1 MTITSQ
7 PSADGRELTIVING
21 RFDFNAHQAF
31 REAYLRSDVQPQRY
45 VLDLQGANYL
55 DSSALGMLLIVAEI
69 LFELGELAF
78 GLIELGLPLAEH
90 PRRLALGLL
99 GHLDDRRHAVGPTR
113 RHDST
118 PLARLAEC
126 RLQA

>member
-7 PSADGRELTIVING
+7 PSADGRELTIVSNG

-55 DSSALGMLLIVAEI
+55 DSSALGMLLLLRDHAGGDEADIRLLNCNPDVRRI
-69 LFELGELAF
+69 LQVSNFEKLFVIA
-78 GLIELGLPLAEH
+78 
-90 PRRLALGLL
+90 
-99 GHLDDRRHAVGPTR
+99 
-113 RHDST
+113 
-118 PLARLAEC
+118 
-126 RLQA
+126 